1 MRSWFTCCPRL
12 RSTTDSRFRSR
23 KFELLLASSVPE
35 VELHPASGQSLT
47 ADYWVALLPELDL
60 AHVDLGVDAAMIG
73 LTNRLWTV
81 VAESLASARYDHET
95 LPLLLRLWL
104 AHEKGV
110 LGRLVED
117 SARTWRCV
125 KRVGRSFPRGLKT
138 AADPI
143 STAGPAMTSAILRGY
158 DGGPREIGV
167 VTRAHRQSG
176 RHRTFPGALVLA
188 ERAACASR

>member
-1 MRSWFTCCPRL
+1 MVSASHYSRTGPVSTAPVRQSIPRPGL
-12 RSTTDSRFRSR
+12 AGQGRSR
-23 KFELLLASSVPE
+23 TSRSNDRPSGRSEILVHLLPALDEQDRLALPLAQVELLLASSVPE

-47 ADYWVALLPELDL
+47 ADYWVALLPEFDL

-117 SARTWRCV
+117 SARLWDWDYMEMCE
-125 KRVGRSFPRGLKT
+125 
-138 AADPI
+138 
-143 STAGPAMTSAILRGY
+143 AGGQVFS
-158 DGGPREIGV
+158 
-167 VTRAHRQSG
+167 
-176 RHRTFPGALVLA
+176 
-188 ERAACASR
+188 SRFEDCG